1 MSSDLAALKE
11 YMQHPPPDGDQDNG
25 PILLGVTWAFTA
37 ICTVVVGLKLWTRF
51 KIIGQTGMDDAFTVL
66 ALVCIPYLNEPP
78 CTKLITD
85 WQAFPSGI
93 RSAFDRQ
100 PACIPSLRPFIRN
113 LGRSL
118 HLDLDHENRF
128 SFRRDIITHIRDDI
142 ALPRSY
148 REIRGLARRLY
159 LVRGTSMNE
168 AKLTWKAGPPR
179 WKRGKDLQLTHLLRQ
194 V

>member
-100 PACIPSLRPFIRN
+100 RASWSRTSWVLLSTTRGTPGDTTCNHLESSGI
-113 LGRSL
+113 LGVCMAQ
-118 HLDLDHENRF
+118 
-128 SFRRDIITHIRDDI
+128 HIRCH
-142 ALPRSY
+142 LPEQNSC
-148 REIRGLARRLY
+148 
-159 LVRGTSMNE
+159 
-168 AKLTWKAGPPR
+168 P
-179 WKRGKDLQLTHLLRQ
+179 
-194 V
+194 

>member
-1 MSSDLAALKE
+1 MSECMRYQSDRNRLEAA
-11 YMQHPPPDGDQDNG
+11 
-25 PILLGVTWAFTA
+25 F
-37 ICTVVVGLKLWTRF
+37 
-51 KIIGQTGMDDAFTVL
+51 IIIA
-66 ALVCIPYLNEPP
+66 
-78 CTKLITD
+78 
-85 WQAFPSGI
+85 
-93 RSAFDRQ
+93 
-100 PACIPSLRPFIRN
+100 ACIPSLRPFIRN